1 MRWKLIERNEAGR
14 FDHFIAMAEAGD
26 ILQTYSWGDVKGAD
40 WQPYR
45 TVVED
50 DQGNIQAAATLLV
63 RTIPAFGKSIA
74 YCPRGPVLHDY
85 SDTEL
90 LTFTISSLTDLARK
104 SKAIVLKIDPAVQ
117 DETSFLSGRFTK
129 LGFHR
134 VGDYHEFGGLQPRY
148 TFRLS
153 LDDSID
159 NILSGFPKKFRYKVN
174 YGPKNGLTFKADEQN
189 GIKHFYDVLTKTG
202 ERNDFLTRSP
212 GYFEHLYDTLKKE
225 DRVLLLTGYLADEPI
240 VSSLTFILND
250 KAWAVYGGQTNSHR
264 NLYSYHAMNWE
275 RIKWAHDR
283 GAKWFDFYGVPGH
296 VNEDHPLYG
305 LYHFKKS
312 FGGDF
317 VTYVGEW
324 DMPLSRPL
332 YLLWEYGL
340 PLYQQT
346 IHRAIKKLKK

>member
-1 MRWKLIERNEAGR
+1 MRWKLIEQNEAGR
-14 FDHFIAMAEAGD
+14 FDHFIAATEAGD
-26 ILQTYSWGDVKGAD
+26 ILQTYSWGEVKGAD
-40 WQPYR
+40 WRPYR
-45 TVVED
+45 AVVED
-50 DQGNIQAAATLLV
+50 EQGAILAAATLLV
-63 RTIPAFGKSIA
+63 RKIPAFGRSIA
-74 YCPRGPVLHDY
+74 YCPRGPVLNDY

-90 LTFTISSLTDLARK
+90 LRFTIHSLTELARRN
-104 SKAIVLKIDPAVQ
+104 KAIVLKIDPAIP
-117 DETSFLSGRFTK
+117 DETSLPSETFEK

-134 VGDYHEFGGLQPRY
+134 AGGKHEFGGLQPRH

-153 LDDSID
+153 LDDSIE
-159 NILSGFPKKFRYKVN
+159 NILSGFPKKLRYKIN
-174 YGPKNGLTFKADEQN
+174 FGPKNGLTFRSDEQN
-189 GIKHFYDVLTKTG
+189 GIKHFYDVLSKTG
-202 ERNDFLTRSP
+202 ERNDFFTRSP

-250 KAWAVYGGQTNSHR
+250 KAWAVYGGQTDSHR

-275 RIKWAHDR
+275 RIKWAHSR
-283 GAKWFDFYGVPGH
+283 RAKWFDFYGVPGH
-296 VNEDHPLYG
+296 VNEAHPLYG

-317 VTYVGEW
+317 VSFVGEW
-324 DMPLSRPL
+324 DMPLSRPF

-346 IHRAIKKLKK
+346 IQRAIKKLTK

>member
-1 MRWKLIERNEAGR
+1 MRWKLIEQNESSR
-14 FDHFIAMAEAGD
+14 FDHFIAEAEAGD
-26 ILQTYSWGDVKGAD
+26 ILQTFSWGDVKSAD

-45 TVVED
+45 AIVED
-50 DQGNIQAAATLLV
+50 DQRAILSAATLLI
-63 RTIPAFGKSIA
+63 RKIPAFGRSIA
-74 YCPRGPVLHDY
+74 YCPRGPVLKDY
-85 SDTEL
+85 SNTKLLTYTIHSLTEL
-90 LTFTISSLTDLARK
+90 AR
-104 SKAIVLKIDPAVQ
+104 SNKAIVIKIDPAVQ
-117 DETSFLSGRFTK
+117 DEQSIPSGTFEH

-134 VGDYHEFGGLQPRY
+134 VGDNHDFGGLQPRH

-153 LDDSID
+153 LDDSIE
-159 NILSGFPKKFRYKVN
+159 NIFSGFPKKFRYKIN
-174 YGPKNGLTFKADEQN
+174 YGPKNGLTFRADEPS
-189 GIKHFYDVLTKTG
+189 GIKQFYDVLSKTG
-202 ERNDFLTRSP
+202 ERNDLFTRSP

-275 RIKWAHDR
+275 RIKWAHSR

-296 VNEDHPLYG
+296 IDEGHPLYG

-312 FGGDF
+312 FGGDYVSF
-317 VTYVGEW
+317 VGEW
-324 DMPLSRPL
+324 DMPLSRSL

-340 PLYQQT
+340 PLYQRT
-346 IHRAIKKLKK
+346 IQRAVKKLKK